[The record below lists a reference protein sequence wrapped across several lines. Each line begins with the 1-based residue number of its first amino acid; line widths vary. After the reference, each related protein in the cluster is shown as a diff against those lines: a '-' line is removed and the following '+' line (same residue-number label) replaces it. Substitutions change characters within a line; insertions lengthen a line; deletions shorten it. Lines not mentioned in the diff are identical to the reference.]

1 MRNIVL
7 SLILCFSLT
16 GCGGLIDS
24 YFMEAPTDT
33 VQEKFEVAVEHMQMK
48 EYGKAATL
56 FTDIKDNYPFSP
68 YVVESE
74 LGLAD
79 ALYLNED
86 YLDAADA
93 YRDFENLHPRHE
105 AIPYVLLQAARSLR
119 LSYRSID
126 RASTNVKI
134 AEEYASRVVN
144 EYPDTEYAELARQE
158 LKTCR
163 ELLAER
169 EIFISNVYWNMGNYE
184 AAYNRYT
191 RIMEQYPDVE
201 HVYEYAKKQAD
212 ASYLRFREGASEK
225 EREEKEG
232 SWKNWLKW
240 L

>member
-1 MRNIVL
+1 MRNILL

-126 RASTNVKI
+126 RTSANVKI

-144 EYPDTEYAELARQE
+144 EYPGTEYAVLAEQE

-163 ELLAER
+163 TLLAER

-184 AAYNRYT
+184 AAYNRYI
-191 RIMEQYPDVE
+191 RIMEQYPDVQ
-201 HVYEYAKKQAD
+201 HVYDYAKKQAD
-212 ASYLRFREGASEK
+212 ASYIRFREGASE
-225 EREEKEG
+225 ERREEVEG
-232 SWKNWLKW
+232 SWKNWFKW

>member
-1 MRNIVL
+1 MRKIVL
-7 SLILCFSLT
+7 SLMLCFSLS
-16 GCGGLIDS
+16 GCGGLIDE
-24 YFMEAPTDT
+24 YFMETPTDT
-33 VQEKFEVAVEHMQMK
+33 VQEKFEVATEHMQMK

-56 FTDIKDNYPFSP
+56 FNDIKDNYPFSQ
-68 YVVESE
+68 YVVEAE

-86 YLDAADA
+86 YLNAADA

-134 AEEYASRVVN
+134 AEEYATRVVN
-144 EYPDTEYAELARQE
+144 EYPDTEYARLAEQE

-163 ELLAER
+163 TLLAER

-184 AAYNRYT
+184 AAWNRYT

-201 HVYEYAKKQAD
+201 HVYGYAKKQAE
-212 ASYLRFREGASEK
+212 ASYIRFREEKSETI
-225 EREEKEG
+225 REEQEG
-232 SWKNWLKW
+232 SWKNWFKW